1 MSVLIIAEAGVNH
14 NGSLDVAKRLV
25 DAASDA
31 GADIVKFQTFVPELT
46 VTKNT
51 QQADYQVDNI
61 GKESSQLDMLSNL
74 TLSFLEHQE
83 LASYCQEKKI
93 GYLST
98 AFDLPSLDEV
108 LKLGVA
114 CLKIPSGEITHF
126 QLLKAVAETGLPII
140 LSTGMSTEE
149 DITLALSTIRTYQ
162 PVESKITLLHCNTE
176 YPTPMNDVHLKV
188 LKRFRDQF
196 NVDVGYSDHT
206 QGIEVPIAA
215 VALGAQVIE
224 KHFTISRTME
234 GPDHKASLE
243 PQELTAMV
251 SAIRNIEVALGSSVK
266 HVTSSEAKNLH
277 IARKYLVVCKN
288 VKAGEVFSSKN
299 IMAKR
304 IGKEGISPMR
314 WPSIEGKIAA
324 RDRIVDDVLTEDDWM
339 PL

>member
-14 NGSLDVAKRLV
+14 NGSLDMAKRLV
-25 DAASDA
+25 DAASEA
-31 GADIVKFQTFVPELT
+31 GADVVKFQTFVPELT

-74 TLSFLEHQE
+74 TLSFKEHQD

-108 LKLGVA
+108 LKLGVN

-126 QLLKAVAETGLPII
+126 QLLKAVAATGLPII

-149 DITLALSTIRTYQ
+149 DIALALSTIHQYQ
-162 PVESKITLLHCNTE
+162 PVIEKVTLLHCNTE
-176 YPTPMNDVHLKV
+176 YPTPMCDVNLNV
-188 LKRFRDQF
+188 LHSFSERF
-196 NVDVGYSDHT
+196 DVNIGYSDHT

-224 KHFTISRTME
+224 KHFTISRDME

-251 SAIRNIEVALGSSVK
+251 SAIRNIEAALGSSVK
-266 HVTSSEAKNLH
+266 QVTNSEAKNLH
-277 IARKYLVVCKN
+277 IARKYLVVCEN
-288 VKAGEVFSSKN
+288 IRAGDVLSSKN

-304 IGKEGISPMR
+304 IGQAGISPMQ
-314 WPSIEGKIAA
+314 WPNIEGQTAS
-324 RDRIVDDVLTEDDWM
+324 RDRTKDDILTEDDWM